1 MEWYEITVYTTHFG
15 AELVA
20 DIFLENGGNGVAIFD
35 NYDIAQLL
43 KEKSNWDYVNEELLS
58 NSYVVLVKGF
68 VPATLI
74 DQKMKLISY
83 SLYKLKFSSDFDLG
97 SLEVVKRKIDDE
109 DWINSWKKHYKDI
122 KIGNVVICPAWI
134 FYEAKDNEVKV
145 LIDPGLAFGTGEH
158 ETTAMCVELMQQ
170 YEIKDKAVLDIGCG
184 SGILGITALKLNAKS
199 CEFFDLDPIAVDAC
213 RRNLNLN
220 DLEAKVFYNDLF
232 HNAESKGDILL
243 INIVADVL
251 IGFSKSI
258 KNHLNNGG
266 VIILSGI
273 IKERKDDVI
282 SAYKEQGF
290 KLDSTITK
298 GEWVA
303 LSFRNL

>member
-1 MEWYEITVYTTHFG
+1 
-15 AELVA
+15 
-20 DIFLENGGNGVAIFD
+20 
-35 NYDIAQLL
+35 
-43 KEKSNWDYVNEELLS
+43 VN
-58 NSYVVLVKGF
+58 
-68 VPATLI
+68 
-74 DQKMKLISY
+74 
-83 SLYKLKFSSDFDLG
+83 
-97 SLEVVKRKIDDE
+97 DE
-109 DWINSWKKHYKDI
+109 DWLNNWKKYYKPFG
-122 KIGNVVICPAWI
+122 IGKRIVIRPEWEEYDGIGKTVVTL
-134 FYEAKDNEVKV
+134 N
-145 LIDPGLAFGTGEH
+145 PGHVFGTGLHQSTQLCLEQL
-158 ETTAMCVELMQQ
+158 ENIIRGGES
-170 YEIKDKAVLDIGCG
+170 VLDLGCG